1 MAYEPELFKATGKLQ
16 RTTIVKDLMPLND
29 HILATDMDFAG
40 RKLSSGIILPGDD
53 GTTAGIR
60 PRWAKVFRVGP
71 EQHDVK
77 IGQWILVEHGRWS
90 RGLKIEMDGDTF
102 VIRRIDPTSIIGFQ
116 DDEPGSDDTLSG
128 AVQAQKK
135 TRD

>member
-1 MAYEPELFKATGKLQ
+1 MAKEEQLFQASNKLQ
-16 RTTIVKDLMPLND
+16 RTSVVKDLYPLRN
-29 HILATDMDFAG
+29 HVIATEMNFSG
-40 RKLSSGIILPGDD
+40 RTLNSGILLASDD

-77 IGQWILVEHGRWS
+77 PGQWILVEHGRWS
-90 RGLKIEMDGDTF
+90 RGLKIEMNNETF
-102 VIRRIDPTSIIGFQ
+102 VIRRVDPDCIIGVQ
-116 DDEPGSDDTLSG
+116 DEEPIDENFST
-128 AVQAQKK
+128 AVQAQLK

>member
-16 RTTIVKDLMPLND
+16 RTTVVNDLTPLHD

-71 EQHDVK
+71 DQQDVK
-77 IGQWILVEHGRWS
+77 VGQWILVEHGRWS

-102 VIRRIDPTSIIGFQ
+102 VIRRIDPKSIIGFQ
-116 DDEPGSDDTLSG
+116 DEAPGSDDTISG